1 MPYKLFTFSELQQQT
16 KDQLPGVLMSKDTK
30 CDSTE
35 VLKPG
40 NNNMAKCLEIVITV
54 RDLEN
59 RDNAIGKILVS
70 QDS

>member
-1 MPYKLFTFSELQQQT
+1 
-16 KDQLPGVLMSKDTK
+16 MSKDTK

-59 RDNAIGKILVS
+59 RDNAIGKILMS